1 MTRLVGLTVAV
12 LLACAPPQSAVT
24 SGWGGQQ
31 DTPVGVVSHHRSDV
45 DVYLLCGDHD
55 ALSLGVVPAGGF
67 QAFEIPAP
75 RRRCVLGLNFFLVVR
90 SSNRGYWVGP
100 LYPGVDS
107 YVRLVVERYAGLST
121 VSLLRN

>member
-1 MTRLVGLTVAV
+1 MKRLVGLRVAV
-12 LLACAPPQSAVT
+12 SLACAPRQNATT

-90 SSNRGYWVGP
+90 DRNKGYWVGP
-100 LYPGVDS
+100 LYPTVDS
-107 YVRLVVERYAGLST
+107 YVRLVVEKYAGLST
-121 VSLLRN
+121 VSLEGN